1 MIKCLLMRDVH
12 LWGVSTHRKCSYK
25 RKFNYSVVR
34 NYVAYFVSL
43 LQSTPES
50 LFVHHAQMNLLP
62 SHTYSNN
69 SGGDPL
75 CIPDLTV
82 SARINGS
89 ICFWHL
95 NLHNAWCK
103 LLLMVLVTV
112 VHVNQKSVNQSIK
125 TGLKS
130 SHKAL

>member
-1 MIKCLLMRDVH
+1 MIKCLLMGDAH
-12 LWGVSTHRKCSYK
+12 LWEASAHTKCSYK
-25 RKFNYSVVR
+25 RKFNYSVVH
-34 NYVAYFVSL
+34 NPVACFVSL

-82 SARINGS
+82 SAHIMV
-89 ICFWHL
+89 
-95 NLHNAWCK
+95 NLFLAFK
-103 LLLMVLVTV
+103 L
-112 VHVNQKSVNQSIK
+112 
-125 TGLKS
+125 
-130 SHKAL
+130 A